1 MIKIDNIT
9 LMRGIKTLLEN
20 ASAEI
25 QPGQRVGIIGRNGC
39 GKSSLFAMIR
49 GELNLDSGD
58 VNVTRTWE
66 MVSVKQETPAVDI
79 PALDY
84 VVEGDVKVTDI
95 KRQLADA
102 EANNEGDKIAHLHD
116 LLAIEGGY
124 DIESRAAIIL
134 QGLGF
139 KQHELHNP
147 VTAFSG
153 GWRMRLNLARALIC
167 RSDLLL
173 LDEPTNH
180 LDLDAVIWLEKWL
193 KQYPGTLML
202 ISHDRDFLDNTVTHI
217 LSFEHQGLQT
227 YTGNYSSFEKQKAQ
241 RLRLQQQQYEKQ
253 QAKVAHLQSFINRF
267 KAKASKAK
275 QAQSRVKQLDK
286 LEEILPV
293 QQENPFSFAFFEPEK
308 SPNPLI
314 KLEQVQTGYGE
325 KVILGNIHLNLV
337 PGSRLGLLGH
347 NGAGKS
353 TLVKLLASELSPM
366 SGEYTV
372 SQGVNVGY
380 FAQHQA
386 EKLNFDASPLQH
398 MQQLDKLATEQALRD
413 YLGGFCFRG
422 DDALAKVGPMS
433 GGEKAR
439 LVLALIIYRKPNLL
453 LLDEPTNH
461 LDLEMRQALTF
472 ALQTYTGA
480 VLLVSHDRYLLN
492 SVCDDFY
499 LVDQGKVDIFKGD
512 LGDYQQWVMQSDKQ
526 AIMPDGETTLDETEP
541 KAERISRKDEKRLE
555 AEFRKQTKGFR
566 DQISRSEK
574 DMQKLDSKLSQID
587 ETLSDT
593 SIYNDDRKD
602 ELLTLL
608 SDKAELEKA
617 KDEAETAWFEAQE
630 ALEAA
635 QQAFNDSLTQ

>member
-1 MIKIDNIT
+1 MIKIDQIT
-9 LMRGIKTLLEN
+9 LMRGPKILLEN

-25 QPGQRVGIIGRNGC
+25 QPGQRAGIIGRNGC
-39 GKSSLFAMIR
+39 GKSSLFALVR
-49 GELNLDSGD
+49 GALQVDSGD
-58 VNVTRTWE
+58 ISVTKTWE
-66 MVSVKQETPAVDI
+66 IVSVLQEIPAVSM
-79 PALDY
+79 PALEY
-84 VVEGDVKVTDI
+84 VVEGDNKVTSI
-95 KRQLADA
+95 KQQLAQA
-102 EANNEGDKIAHLHD
+102 EAENNGDQIAHLHD

-139 KQHELHNP
+139 QQPELHNP

-167 RSDLLL
+167 RSDLLM

-202 ISHDRDFLDNTVTHI
+202 ISHDRDFLDSTVTHI
-217 LSFEHQGLQT
+217 LSFEQQALQT
-227 YTGNYSSFEKQKAQ
+227 YTGNYSSFEKQKAA

-253 QAKVAHLQSFINRF
+253 QTKVAHLQGFINRF

-275 QAQSRVKQLDK
+275 QAQSRVKQLAK
-286 LEEILPV
+286 LEEILPI
-293 QQENPFSFAFFEPEK
+293 QQENPFNFEFFEPEK

-314 KLEQVQTGYGE
+314 KLEQVQTGYDD
-325 KVILGNIHLNLV
+325 KVILNNIHLNLV
-337 PGSRLGLLGH
+337 PGSRIGLLGH

-353 TLVKLLASELSPM
+353 TLVKLLASELAPM
-366 SGEYTV
+366 AGDYAV

-386 EKLNFDASPLQH
+386 EKLNFDETPLQH
-398 MQQLDKLATEQALRD
+398 IQRMDRKATEQQLRD

-422 DDALAKVGPMS
+422 DDALGKVGPMS

-499 LVDQGKVDIFKGD
+499 LVDKGQVELFKGD
-512 LGDYQQWVMQSDKQ
+512 LADYQKWVMQSDKQ
-526 AIMPDGETTLDETEP
+526 AIQPDSTEDTSDSQV
-541 KAERISRKDEKRLE
+541 KVERVNRKDEKRLK
-555 AEFRKQTKGFR
+555 AEFRQQTKGFR
-566 DQISRSEK
+566 DQLSKSEK
-574 DMQKLDSKLSQID
+574 DMNSLSNKIEALEQRLT
-587 ETLSDT
+587 ETTLYT
-593 SIYNDDRKD
+593 EENKD
-602 ELLTLL
+602 ELMSVLAQK
-608 SDKAELEKA
+608 SDLEKR
-617 KDEAETAWFEAQE
+617 KEDAEMIWFEAQE
-630 ALEAA
+630 SLETA
-635 QQAFNDSLTQ
+635 QQEFEQDL

>member
-1 MIKIDNIT
+1 MIRIDQIT
-9 LMRGIKTLLEN
+9 LMRGTKILLEE

-25 QPGQRVGIIGRNGC
+25 QPGQSVGIIGRNGC
-39 GKSSLFAMIR
+39 GKSSLFALIR
-49 GELNLDSGD
+49 GDLQVDAGNI
-58 VNVTRTWE
+58 NVTRTWE
-66 MVSVKQETPAVDI
+66 MVSVQQETPAVDM
-79 PALDY
+79 PALEY
-84 VVEGDVKVTDI
+84 VIEGDTKVTKI
-95 KRQLADA
+95 KQQLAEA
-102 EANNEGDKIAHLHD
+102 ETNNNGEQIAYLHD

-139 KQHELHNP
+139 KQHELHNH

-180 LDLDAVIWLEKWL
+180 LDLDAVIWLERWL
-193 KQYPGTLML
+193 KQYPGTLLL
-202 ISHDRDFLDNTVTHI
+202 ISHDRDFLDNTMTHI
-217 LSFEHQGLQT
+217 LSFEQQGLQT
-227 YTGNYSSFEKQKAQ
+227 YTGNYSSFEKQKAA
-241 RLRLQQQQYEKQ
+241 RLKLQQQQFDKQ
-253 QAKVAHLQSFINRF
+253 QTKIAHLQSFITRF

-275 QAQSRVKQLDK
+275 QAQSRVKQLAR
-286 LEEILPV
+286 LEEVLPV
-293 QQENPFSFAFFEPEK
+293 QQENPFSFEFFEPEK

-314 KLEQVQTGYGE
+314 KLEEVQTGYGD
-325 KVILGNIHLNLV
+325 KVILKDIHLNLV

-353 TLVKLLASELSPM
+353 TLVKLLASELPPIA
-366 SGEYTV
+366 GEYAV

-386 EKLNFDASPLQH
+386 EKLNFEESPLQH
-398 MQQLDKLATEQALRD
+398 IQRLDKQTTEQQLRD

-422 DDALAKVGPMS
+422 DEALAPVGPMS

-492 SVCDDFY
+492 AVCDDFY
-499 LVDQGKVDIFKGD
+499 LVDQGQVEIFKGD
-512 LGDYQQWVMQSDKQ
+512 LNDYQQWVMQSDKQ
-526 AIMPDGETTLDETEP
+526 AFQQDTPTQSMPEKNE
-541 KAERISRKDEKRLE
+541 KISRRDEKRLQ
-555 AEFRKQTKGFR
+555 AEFRQQTKELR
-566 DQISRSEK
+566 DQVSKSEK
-574 DMQKLDSKLSQID
+574 EMHKLSSKLDALEQQ
-587 ETLSDT
+587 LSDT
-593 SIYNDDRKD
+593 
-602 ELLTLL
+602 ELYTEEN
-608 SDKAELEKA
+608 KAQLMSVLNEKSRLEGQKE
-617 KDEAETAWFEAQE
+617 DAEMLWFEAQE
-630 ALEAA
+630 ALETA
-635 QQAFNDSLTQ
+635 QQAFDQSIA

>member
-1 MIKIDNIT
+1 MIRIDQIT
-9 LMRGIKTLLEN
+9 LMRGTKILLEE

-25 QPGQRVGIIGRNGC
+25 QPGQSVGIIGRNGC
-39 GKSSLFAMIR
+39 GKSSLFALIR
-49 GELNLDSGD
+49 GDLQVDAGNI
-58 VNVTRTWE
+58 NVTRTWE
-66 MVSVKQETPAVDI
+66 MVSVQQETPAVDM
-79 PALDY
+79 PALEY
-84 VVEGDVKVTDI
+84 VIEGDTKVTKI
-95 KRQLADA
+95 KQQLAEA
-102 EANNEGDKIAHLHD
+102 ETNNDGEQIAHLHD

-139 KQHELHNP
+139 KQHELHNH

-180 LDLDAVIWLEKWL
+180 LDLDAVIWLERWL
-193 KQYPGTLML
+193 KQYPGTLLL
-202 ISHDRDFLDNTVTHI
+202 ISHDRDFLDNTMTHI
-217 LSFEHQGLQT
+217 LSFEQQGLQT
-227 YTGNYSSFEKQKAQ
+227 YTGNYSSFEKQKAA
-241 RLRLQQQQYEKQ
+241 RLKLQQQQFDKQ
-253 QAKVAHLQSFINRF
+253 QTKIAHLQSFITRF

-275 QAQSRVKQLDK
+275 QAQSRVKQLAR
-286 LEEILPV
+286 LEEVLPV
-293 QQENPFSFAFFEPEK
+293 QQENPFSFEFFEPEK

-314 KLEQVQTGYGE
+314 KLEEVQTGYGD
-325 KVILGNIHLNLV
+325 KVILKDIHLNLV

-353 TLVKLLASELSPM
+353 TLVKLLASELPPIA
-366 SGEYTV
+366 GEYAV

-386 EKLNFDASPLQH
+386 EKLNFEDSPLQH
-398 MQQLDKLATEQALRD
+398 IQRLDKQTSEQQLRD

-422 DDALAKVGPMS
+422 DEALAPVGPMS

-492 SVCDDFY
+492 AVCDDFY
-499 LVDQGKVDIFKGD
+499 LVDQGQVEIFKGD
-512 LGDYQQWVMQSDKQ
+512 LNDYQQWVMQSDKQ
-526 AIMPDGETTLDETEP
+526 AFQQDTPTQSMPEKNE
-541 KAERISRKDEKRLE
+541 KISRRDEKRLQ
-555 AEFRKQTKGFR
+555 AEFRQQTKELR
-566 DQISRSEK
+566 DQVSKSEK
-574 DMQKLDSKLSQID
+574 EMHKLSSKLDALEQQ
-587 ETLSDT
+587 LSDT
-593 SIYNDDRKD
+593 
-602 ELLTLL
+602 ELYTEEN
-608 SDKAELEKA
+608 KAQLMSVLNEKSRLEGQKE
-617 KDEAETAWFEAQE
+617 DAEMLWFEAQE
-630 ALEAA
+630 ALETA
-635 QQAFNDSLTQ
+635 QQAFDQSIA